1 MVGREGYGGNRCD
14 RISEQIL
21 FPINHGILYFVGMEV
36 LPPFIA
42 WSPAGVGDEG
52 RQQYLEAY
60 KQRLL
65 DLESTP
71 VISYR
76 PMSDYDQ
83 EFKLKP
89 RLEA

>member
-1 MVGREGYGGNRCD
+1 MRSHIRANT
-14 RISEQIL
+14 ISNQSWNSIFRGDGSL
-21 FPINHGILYFVGMEV
+21 AAI
-36 LPPFIA
+36 IA
-42 WSPAGVGDEG
+42 WSPAHVGDEG

-83 EFKLKP
+83 DFKLKP